1 MHEWNTAVRRGLVS
15 GATSSIF
22 STVALA
28 ALGKKEVGSIC
39 APTNVI
45 SRWIHGDK
53 AARQA
58 GPSMRYTVPGYL
70 IHHASATFWT
80 ILFERY
86 AGKHLDRK
94 TPGGLLSASAATA
107 ACAAFADYNL
117 TPRRMRPGYEK
128 HLSAPSLAVVYG
140 SFALGLAAGAAL
152 IRRG

>member
-1 MHEWNTAVRRGLVS
+1 MHNWNTAVRHGLIS
-15 GATSSIF
+15 GATSSVL
-22 STVALA
+22 STVTLA
-28 ALGKKEVGSIC
+28 ALGQKEVGSLC

-53 AARQA
+53 AARQS

-70 IHHASATFWT
+70 IHHASATFWA

-86 AGKHLDRK
+86 AGSYLDRK
-94 TPGGLLSASAATA
+94 APAGLLSASAATA
-107 ACAAFADYNL
+107 ACAAFADYRL

-128 HLSAPSLAVVYG
+128 HLSTSSLVMVYA

-152 IRRG
+152 IRRR